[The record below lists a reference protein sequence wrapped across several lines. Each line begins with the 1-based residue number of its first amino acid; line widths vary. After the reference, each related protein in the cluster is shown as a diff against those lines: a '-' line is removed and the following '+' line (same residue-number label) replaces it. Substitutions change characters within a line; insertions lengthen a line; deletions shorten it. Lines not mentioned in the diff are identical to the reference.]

1 MTNALDN
8 LARGLVATCA
18 ALALWRQALCVV
30 ISAMARLASTSA
42 SRSQLDRG
50 HERRLVFA
58 AAARFAGLYAAE
70 HGIIG
75 KHHPWQEAA

>member
-1 MTNALDN
+1 
-8 LARGLVATCA
+8 
-18 ALALWRQALCVV
+18 
-30 ISAMARLASTSA
+30 MARLASTSA